1 MVGTLT
7 NYFKGAVLWF
17 EKALGLSVP
26 CVDPSTTKLLPNIA
40 DHFNHQRKWQRPRSK
55 RNPYTQEMYE
65 CLHRRVVSA
74 CKLSPSAACNCTA
87 AVFDWAR
94 LGIFTGSRGN
104 EYVQTTAKRHCF
116 STVPHTP
123 AAGSFAGQA
132 VAFIASDFTF
142 YDISDHLIVH
152 SNLPRARTLAVA
164 VHICFRFDKSPRNF
178 TVRKFARSSH
188 EFLCP
193 VDAAINIICRALFFA
208 ITATEPL
215 AVCAFTPTKSWSR
228 PYTYLRSKDMIRVM
242 RSVVIEAYPDPSH
255 YMRLDINSI
264 DCHSNRVTAA
274 LALHLAGLSDENIAF
289 KLRWSPESVKH
300 YIRDCNKH
308 IGHATLSVI
317 RGHFL
322 L

>member
-1 MVGTLT
+1 MAGTLT
-7 NYFKGAVLWF
+7 NYFKGAILWF
-17 EKALGLSVP
+17 NTMIGLPVT
-26 CVDPSTTKLLPNIA
+26 CLDPTTSKLLPNIA
-40 DHFNHQRKWQRPRSK
+40 DHFNHQRKWERPRAK

-65 CLHRRVVSA
+65 CLHRRVLVA
-74 CKLSPSAACNCTA
+74 CKLSPKAACGCIA

-116 STVPHTP
+116 SKVPATS
-123 AAGSFAGQA
+123 AAGPFAGQA

-142 YDISDHLIVH
+142 YDMADHLVRH
-152 SNLPRARTLAVA
+152 HTLPKNRKMAVA
-164 VHICFRFDKSPRNF
+164 VHIRFRFDKSPRNF

-188 EFLCP
+188 PFLCP
-193 VDAAINIICRALFFA
+193 VDAAANIVCRALFF
-208 ITATEPL
+208 TLTPSQPL
-215 AVCAFTPTKSWSR
+215 GVCSFEPTKSW
-228 PYTYLRSKDMIRVM
+228 PHHYTYLRSKDMIRVM
-242 RSVVIEAYPDPSH
+242 RSVAVETYPDPLH
-255 YMRLDINSI
+255 YMRQDITSI

-274 LALHLAGLSDENIAF
+274 LALHLSGLSDEQIAF

-308 IGHATLSVI
+308 IGQATISVI